1 MKRKLIISFVI
12 MMILFILWWA
22 KYLVFVPHFQAGP
35 NNTLVSRNTEL
46 VLVAISP
53 EAEKSGIHIPGFIP
67 FWKTIGVVDGEMKG
81 TLWEFKDN
89 GKTYV
94 SYHPDVEM
102 DVGSVYKYSS
112 SSK

>member
-1 MKRKLIISFVI
+1 MKKKLIIPIVI
-12 MMILFILWWA
+12 IIILLMSWWA
-22 KYLVFVPHFQAGP
+22 IYLFFVPHFQAGQ
-35 NNTLVSRNTEL
+35 NNTLVSKNTEL

-53 EAEKSGIHIPGFIP
+53 EAEKLGIHIPSFIP

-81 TLWEFKDN
+81 TLWEFQDK

-94 SYHPDVEM
+94 SYYSDGEM

-112 SSK
+112 K